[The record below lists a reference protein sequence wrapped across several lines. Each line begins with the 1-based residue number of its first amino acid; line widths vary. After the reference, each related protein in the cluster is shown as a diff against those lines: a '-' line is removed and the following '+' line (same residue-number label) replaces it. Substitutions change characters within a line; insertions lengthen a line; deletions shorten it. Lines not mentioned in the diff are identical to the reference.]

1 MRFTAIKKYKKVCEK
16 VWIIRNKLYLC
27 TRNQEN
33 NDVQL
38 DAAKVLKKK
47 RFKKVHQKFG
57 GLNFLLY
64 LCTTFRSENLE
75 YESLRKWFFD
85 LLVFYIERKV

>member
-47 RFKKVHQKFG
+47 DLKKFTK
-57 GLNFLLY
+57 
-64 LCTTFRSENLE
+64 NL
-75 YESLRKWFFD
+75 
-85 LLVFYIERKV
+85 VV

>member
-1 MRFTAIKKYKKVCEK
+1 MRFAAIKKYKKVYEK

-38 DAAKVLKKK
+38 DAAKVLKK
-47 RFKKVHQKFG
+47 RFKKVH
-57 GLNFLLY
+57 
-64 LCTTFRSENLE
+64 
-75 YESLRKWFFD
+75 
-85 LLVFYIERKV
+85 